1 MGRRPDVEPALDS
14 ALYMLTQMSDPRA
27 RFLYMYG
34 PRGTGKT
41 VQLNAFRDQ
50 CRTRAEP
57 DILLTLTADQ
67 VATEEGMRH
76 ALFRPRI
83 EMTGVGQDDADAD
96 PASDRKDRMDVVRA
110 WLQRWRSSHSDL
122 VRDVPALQPTEVR
135 LSAGFGSV
143 ILTLPKQPDRSAGE
157 SLLRLGGP
165 VLITLDEA
173 HMVGP
178 DALRILLNAV
188 QEAGERMPVVLA
200 LAGTPGLIDRLQEAQ
215 ASFWDRGLH
224 LPIGRLAAAAARDVI
239 ERPLLN
245 AGMTVAPVALARL
258 TGATN
263 FYPFFLQ
270 LYGEAAFDAVQE
282 SGTGH
287 LDEAECSAAIQGV
300 HESKC
305 RYYERRKW
313 EFMEQPDGLHV
324 GRTIALAFR
333 QHDNHLTTTQ
343 VQAELDALDPERTM
357 DRWRFLRHKG
367 YIWDGP
373 VPGSWE
379 PGIPS
384 LMDYM
389 IETTEPDPPTHSTS
403 MI

>member
-1 MGRRPDVEPALDS
+1 MSSPALDS

-41 VQLNAFRDQ
+41 VQLHAFRDQ

-57 DILLTLTADQ
+57 DILPTLTADQ
-67 VATEEGMRH
+67 VATEEGMRQ

-83 EMTGVGQDDADAD
+83 EMTGVEQDDADAD
-96 PASDRKDRMDVVRA
+96 PASDRKDRMDIVRA

-122 VRDVPALQPTEVR
+122 VRDVPALQPTEAR

-143 ILTLPKQPDRSAGE
+143 ILTLPKQPDRSVGRIAVALGRTGPDHTGRSSRGGARCLAHPAQCGVGSGRTHASGAGPGRYTRPDRP
-157 SLLRLGGP
+157 SARGPSQFLGPRLASAYGPLGGRCGARRHQTAAP
-165 VLITLDEA
+165 QCG
-173 HMVGP
+173 H
-178 DALRILLNAV
+178 
-188 QEAGERMPVVLA
+188 
-200 LAGTPGLIDRLQEAQ
+200 DRC
-215 ASFWDRGLH
+215 
-224 LPIGRLAAAAARDVI
+224 P
-239 ERPLLN
+239 
-245 AGMTVAPVALARL
+245 
-258 TGATN
+258 
-263 FYPFFLQ
+263 
-270 LYGEAAFDAVQE
+270 
-282 SGTGH
+282 SGTCATDRR
-287 LDEAECSAAIQGV
+287 DEFLPLISATCTVRPRLMRSRKAAPDI
-300 HESKC
+300 ST
-305 RYYERRKW
+305 RRSVRRPFRVCMSRNAATTNGASGNSW
-313 EFMEQPDGLHV
+313 NSPDGLHV